1 MAVDEL
7 LDEHEQGERVREWV
21 RQNAIGVIGG
31 IAVALAA
38 VYGYGKW
45 QDHQLAERVATGEA
59 YAAFNDSI
67 AAGDLDAARAQ
78 AESAGFSD
86 TGVYGTLAAL
96 DLAAAQAEAGDTTA
110 AIATL
115 TAVTDGDPMLAPVVA
130 RRLAVLLTDAGK
142 PDDALAVLGDAD
154 DAGSLAAR
162 GDAEYAAGR
171 PELAREAWAKALTVL
186 DAAAVTQR
194 QLLEI
199 KLIDAGGTPDRSE
212 DQAP

>member
-1 MAVDEL
+1 
-7 LDEHEQGERVREWV
+7 
-21 RQNAIGVIGG
+21 
-31 IAVALAA
+31 
-38 VYGYGKW
+38 
-45 QDHQLAERVATGEA
+45 
-59 YAAFNDSI
+59 
-67 AAGDLDAARAQ
+67 
-78 AESAGFSD
+78 
-86 TGVYGTLAAL
+86 
-96 DLAAAQAEAGDTTA
+96 
-110 AIATL
+110 
-115 TAVTDGDPMLAPVVA
+115 MLAPVVA